1 MPLSAVIVDDEQLAR
16 DELAYLLKDVGDI
29 NVVAQGK
36 NGVEAVNLIREHNP
50 DLVFLDVQMP
60 GLDGFGV
67 IKKLL
72 DRKVPLPKIVFAT
85 AFDQYA
91 VKAFEVNA
99 VDYLLK
105 PFDKKRVVQ
114 SVQKA
119 RAKLESSA
127 TSSDKLET
135 LVRMLESQ
143 KPQTSK
149 ILIKAAGRLFLVD
162 QKDICYA
169 SIEDGVIS
177 VATSGP
183 AGMEGQSNCRTL
195 EELLD
200 SLDPNLFWRAH
211 RSYLVN
217 INRIK
222 EVVPWFK
229 SSYQLRMDDKKRVVQ
244 SVQKAR
250 AKLESSTTSSDKLE
264 TLVRMLESQKP
275 QTSKILIKAAGRL
288 FLVDQ
293 KDICYASIEDGV
305 ISVATSGPAGM
316 EGQSNCRTL
325 EELLDSLDPNLFW
338 RAHRSYLVNIN
349 RIKEVVPWFKSS
361 YQLRMDDKKQT
372 EIPVSRAQ
380 TRRLR
385 ELFGL

>member
-16 DELAYLLKDVGDI
+16 DELAFLLKNLGDVD
-29 NVVAQGK
+29 VVAQGK
-36 NGVEAVNLIREHNP
+36 NGLEAINLIREHNP

-60 GLDGFGV
+60 GLDGFAV

-72 DRKVPLPKIVFAT
+72 DKKVSLPKIVFAT

-105 PFDKKRVVQ
+105 PFDKKRVAQ
-114 SVQKA
+114 AVQKA
-119 RAKLESSA
+119 RAKMES
-127 TSSDKLET
+127 TTDSSEKLET

-149 ILIKAAGRLFLVD
+149 VLLKSMGRLFLIN
-162 QKDICYA
+162 QKDICFA

-177 VATSGP
+177 VVTSGP
-183 AGMEGQSNCRTL
+183 NGMEGQSNCRTL

-211 RSYLVN
+211 RSFLVN
-217 INRIK
+217 INHIK

-229 SSYQLRMDDKKRVVQ
+229 SSYQLR
-244 SVQKAR
+244 
-250 AKLESSTTSSDKLE
+250 L
-264 TLVRMLESQKP
+264 
-275 QTSKILIKAAGRL
+275 
-288 FLVDQ
+288 
-293 KDICYASIEDGV
+293 
-305 ISVATSGPAGM
+305 
-316 EGQSNCRTL
+316 
-325 EELLDSLDPNLFW
+325 
-338 RAHRSYLVNIN
+338 
-349 RIKEVVPWFKSS
+349 
-361 YQLRMDDKKQT
+361 DDKKQT

-380 TRRLR
+380 TKRLR

>member
-1 MPLSAVIVDDEQLAR
+1 MTLSAVIVDDEQLAR
-16 DELAYLLKDVGDI
+16 DELAFLLKDVDDV

-36 NGVEAVNLIREHNP
+36 NGLEAVNLIREHNP

-72 DRKVPLPKIVFAT
+72 DKKVPLPKIVFST

-105 PFDKKRVVQ
+105 PFDKKRVAQ
-114 SVQKA
+114 SVAKA
-119 RAKLESSA
+119 RAKMESTA
-127 TSSDKLET
+127 APTDKLES

-143 KPQTSK
+143 KTPASK

-177 VATSGP
+177 VVT
-183 AGMEGQSNCRTL
+183 AGANGLEGQSNCRTL

-200 SLDPNLFWRAH
+200 SLDSNLFWRAH
-211 RSYLVN
+211 RSFLVN
-217 INRIK
+217 INRI
-222 EVVPWFK
+222 
-229 SSYQLRMDDKKRVVQ
+229 L
-244 SVQKAR
+244 
-250 AKLESSTTSSDKLE
+250 
-264 TLVRMLESQKP
+264 
-275 QTSKILIKAAGRL
+275 
-288 FLVDQ
+288 
-293 KDICYASIEDGV
+293 
-305 ISVATSGPAGM
+305 
-316 EGQSNCRTL
+316 
-325 EELLDSLDPNLFW
+325 
-338 RAHRSYLVNIN
+338 
-349 RIKEVVPWFKSS
+349 EVVPWFKSS

-380 TRRLR
+380 TKRLR